1 MITFVGLGYNIL
13 KFSFFQRTL
22 VKIRVLQPED
32 VAKNIL
38 QAIATEI
45 NDAAKL
51 IEVRKNIDDRGFQ
64 KVIVQNMPQ

>member
-1 MITFVGLGYNIL
+1 
-13 KFSFFQRTL
+13 

-51 IEVRKNIDDRGFQ
+51 IEVRKNIDDRGFE
-64 KVIVQNMPQ
+64 KAIVQNMPQ